1 LRLVATDP
9 DAMLGPVSAA
19 FDEAKRVE
27 PLRPA
32 QQQSPDPAEKA
43 EKWDEKAALQ
53 AAANRELQGDLLE
66 PSVKYLAGIAA
77 IAACAIGAYL
87 FSFLLLVPHSDPPWA
102 HARDPLVQLL
112 VASIVLSAIM
122 FGVTKIPKL
131 RASRVLDL
139 GYIYLFGLS
148 LLLGLLRHLH
158 PWPDTELIRAFSP
171 VVLPILAF
179 GALIP
184 ATPRIALATSLGA
197 AAMDPLALYMLASG
211 VPPAPYQVVFLLGSP
226 LLAAFAAY
234 LISRVVHQLSQDVE
248 KAREIG
254 SYRLVER
261 LGTGGMSDVWRAEH
275 LMLARPAAVK
285 LIRREVLF
293 AHGPQESERLLRL
306 FLREARATAKLS
318 SPHTIQVYDFGIT
331 RDGAFYYV
339 MELLDGVDLKRL
351 VERYGPQTPER
362 TAHLMRHVCRSL
374 YEAHQNGFVHRDVK
388 PANVFMCLQGGEYD
402 FGKVLD
408 FGLVLDRHP
417 TAEEIDDE
425 KRFIGTPSIM
435 APEML
440 RFQAPV
446 DARVDIYALGCV
458 GYWLLTGQR
467 VFEATTRHD
476 MLVMHAHQKP
486 VTPSKRIGKEIHA
499 GLEAVI
505 MSCLEKNPGRR
516 PQTARELRERLEGLA
531 FAAPWSEERAEL
543 WWRRH
548 GPKPAEKYTAEQV
561 ADMDARERGG
571 SLAEASEAG

>member
-1 LRLVATDP
+1 MDP
-9 DAMLGPVSAA
+9 DVIHGPVRAA

-32 QQQSPDPAEKA
+32 QQTPANPA

-77 IAACAIGAYL
+77 VAALAAGAYL
-87 FSFLLLVPHSDPPWA
+87 FSFLALVSHTDPPWA
-102 HARDPLVQLL
+102 SARDPLVQLL
-112 VASIVLSAIM
+112 VGAIVLSAIM
-122 FGVTKIPKL
+122 FGVTKIARL

-139 GYIYLFGLS
+139 GYVYLFGLS

-158 PWPDTELIRAFSP
+158 QWPDTELIRAFSP

-197 AAMDPLALYMLASG
+197 AAMDPLALYMLARG
-211 VPPAPYQVVFLLGSP
+211 EPPAAYQVVFLLASP
-226 LLAAFAAY
+226 LLAALAAY
-234 LISRVVHQLSQDVE
+234 LISRVVHQLSQDVV

-261 LGTGGMSDVWRAEH
+261 LGTGGMSDVWRADH

-351 VERYGPQTPER
+351 VEKYGPQTPER

-374 YEAHQNGFVHRDVK
+374 YEAHRSGFVHRDVK
-388 PANVFMCLQGGEYD
+388 PANVFLCRQGGEYD
-402 FGKVLD
+402 VGKVLD

-417 TAEEIDDE
+417 TAAELDDE

-446 DARVDIYALGCV
+446 DARADIYALGCV

-467 VFEATTRHD
+467 VFEAATRHD

-486 VTPSKRIGKEIHA
+486 VTPSKRVNRDIHS

-516 PQTARELRERLEGLA
+516 PQTARELRERLEALT
-531 FAAPWSEERAEL
+531 FEAPWTEERAEL

-548 GPKPAEKYTAEQV
+548 GDKPAEKYTPEQV
-561 ADMDARERGG
+561 ADMDAKERGR
-571 SLAEASEAG
+571 LAEASEPR

>member
-1 LRLVATDP
+1 
-9 DAMLGPVSAA
+9 MLGPPSAA

-27 PLRPA
+27 PLRST
-32 QQQSPDPAEKA
+32 QQPPTIGATN
-43 EKWDEKAALQ
+43 WDEKAALQ
-53 AAANRELQGDLLE
+53 AAANRELKSDLIE

-77 IAACAIGAYL
+77 GAAIAMGAYL
-87 FSFLLLVPHSDPPWA
+87 FSFLALVPQSDLTWNG
-102 HARDPLVQLL
+102 ARDPLVQLL
-112 VASIVLSAIM
+112 VGAIVLSAVM
-122 FGVTKIPKL
+122 FGVTKIKNL

-148 LLLGLLRHLH
+148 LLLGLVRHLH
-158 PWPDTELIRAFSP
+158 PWADSELVRAFSP

-197 AAMDPLALYMLASG
+197 AAMDPLALYMRTFAA
-211 VPPAPYQVVFLLGSP
+211 PPAFYQVVFLLTSP

-234 LISRVVHQLSQDVE
+234 LISRVVHQLSQDIV

-254 SYRLVER
+254 SYRLVEK
-261 LGTGGMSDVWRAEH
+261 LGAGGMSDVWRAEH
-275 LMLARPAAVK
+275 LMLARAAAVK
-285 LIRREVLF
+285 LIRREVLYS
-293 AHGPQESERLLRL
+293 HGPQEAERLLRL
-306 FLREARATAKLS
+306 FLREARTTAKLS
-318 SPHTIQVYDFGIT
+318 SPHTIEVYDFGVT

-351 VERYGPQTPER
+351 VDRYGAQTPER
-362 TAHLMRHVCRSL
+362 TAYLLKQVCRSL
-374 YEAHQNGFVHRDVK
+374 YEAHTNDFVHRDLK
-388 PANVFMCLQGGEYD
+388 PANVFVCRLGGEFD
-402 FGKVLD
+402 FAKVLD

-425 KRFIGTPSIM
+425 KRFVGTPSIM

-446 DARVDIYALGCV
+446 DARADIYALGCV
-458 GYWLLTGQR
+458 GYWLLTAQR

-486 VTPSKRIGKEIHA
+486 VPPSKRVNRELHA

-516 PQTARELRERLEGLA
+516 PQTARELRERLEALT
-531 FAAPWSEERAEL
+531 FEAPWTEERAEL

-548 GPKPAEKYTAEQV
+548 GDKPAEKYTPEQV
-561 ADMDARERGG
+561 AQLESQERGR
-571 SLAEASEAG
+571 LAEASEAG